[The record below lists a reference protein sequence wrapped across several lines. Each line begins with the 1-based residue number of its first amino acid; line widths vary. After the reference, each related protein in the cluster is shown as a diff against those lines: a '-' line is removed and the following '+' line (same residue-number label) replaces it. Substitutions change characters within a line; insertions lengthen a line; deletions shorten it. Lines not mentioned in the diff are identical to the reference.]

1 MILILNYKELL
12 ENGDTV
18 KLRLLQQVLHFH

>member
-1 MILILNYKELL
+1 MEIL
-12 ENGDTV
+12 V